1 MPKPRNKQIALSETP
16 FYHLTYRCV
25 RRSFLCGEFDGCNF
39 EHRREWIVERLK
51 LLTNMFAIEVASY
64 AIMMNHYHVLVRVNL
79 EKSATWTAAEI
90 FEHWSL
96 LFQVPDLMKQYLA
109 GNLTKDDD
117 IQAAENMVEIYRERL
132 TSISWFMR
140 CLNEHIARCA
150 NYEDKCS
157 GRFWEGRF
165 KSQAILNEA
174 SLINTMV
181 YIDLNPIRAKI
192 AETPESSAYT
202 SIAERISERNIA
214 SDVKCA
220 FHGKLMPFQDRKG
233 LTNTP
238 QIPMHLTDYIELV
251 DWTGR
256 QLRPD
261 KRGIISDTAP
271 PILARLGI
279 EQGNWLKNCQKLENE
294 FRHVIGPAAAI
305 QKFCQAIGQKWLQ
318 GIHSCRRCF
327 G

>member
-1 MPKPRNKQIALSETP
+1 MPRPRNKQIALSETP

-25 RRSFLCGEFDGCNF
+25 RRSFLCGELDGVNF

-51 LLTNMFAIEVASY
+51 LLAGMFAIDVPAY

-79 EKSATWTAAEI
+79 EKSAAWTASDI
-90 FEHWSL
+90 FEHWNV
-96 LFQVPDLMKQYLA
+96 LFQTPDLIKQYLA
-109 GNLTKDDD
+109 GNLFEDED
-117 IQAAENMVEIYRERL
+117 IQAAENMVEMYRERL

-140 CLNEHIARCA
+140 CLNEHIARLA
-150 NYEDKCS
+150 NFEDKCS

-165 KSQAILNEA
+165 KSQAILDEA
-174 SLINTMV
+174 ALINTMV

-202 SIAERISERNIA
+202 SIAERIAERNLA

-220 FHGKLMPFQDRKG
+220 FHGKLMPFMNGKAIQNK
-233 LTNTP
+233 P
-238 QIPMHLTDYIELV
+238 HIPMHLTDYIELV

-256 QLRPD
+256 QIRPD
-261 KRGIISDTAP
+261 KRGAISENAP

-279 EQGNWLKNCQKLENE
+279 EQGNWLQNCQKLEE
-294 FRHVIGPAAAI
+294 DFRQVIGSVAAI
-305 QKFCQAIGQKWLQ
+305 EKFCKAVGQRWLQ

>member
-25 RRSFLCGEFDGCNF
+25 RRSFLCGEIDGCNF

-51 LLTNMFAIEVASY
+51 ILTNMFAIDVPSY
-64 AIMMNHYHVLVRVNL
+64 AIMMNHYHILVRVDVA
-79 EKSATWTAAEI
+79 KAASWSVAEI
-90 FEHWSL
+90 FERWSL
-96 LFQVPDLMKQYLA
+96 LFQVPETIKQYLA
-109 GNLTKDDD
+109 GHLVEVAD
-117 IQAAENMVEIYRERL
+117 IQVAEKMIEIYRERL

-140 CLNEHIARCA
+140 CLNENIARLA
-150 NYEDKCS
+150 NVEDKCS

-165 KSQAILNEA
+165 KSQAILDESA
-174 SLINTMV
+174 LINTMV

-202 SIAERISERNIA
+202 SIAERIAKRNLA

-220 FHGKLMPFQDRKG
+220 FHGKLMPFLEGKG
-233 LTNTP
+233 TTSTP
-238 QIPMHLTDYIELV
+238 HISLHLTDYIELV

-256 QLRPD
+256 QIRAD
-261 KRGIISDTAP
+261 KRGAINENVP
-271 PILARLGI
+271 PILASLGI
-279 EQGNWLKNCQKLENE
+279 EQGNWLQNCQKLEAE
-294 FRHVIGPAAAI
+294 FRQVIGPAAAI
-305 QKFCQAIGQKWLQ
+305 EKFCLAIGQKWLQ
-318 GIHSCRRCF
+318 GIHHCRRCF